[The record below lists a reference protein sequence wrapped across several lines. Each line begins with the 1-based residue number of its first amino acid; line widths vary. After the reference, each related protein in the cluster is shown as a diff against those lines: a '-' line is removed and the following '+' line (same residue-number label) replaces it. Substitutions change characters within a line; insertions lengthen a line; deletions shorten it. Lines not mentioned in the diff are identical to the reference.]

1 MSEATLIAHCGTTKV
16 SREELKMIPVPESTR
31 TFKPIP
37 HYEIVDALVEALG
50 FRYIGVVRDEYAVSP
65 DGMKMFGVLDLETA
79 FDGCRFAIGIRNAND
94 RSMRLGLT
102 SGLRVFVCDNLS
114 FQGEFTPVLAK
125 HSKNFSIVDSLAIG
139 VDRIQRNFDPLRQ
152 QVETWRS
159 RQITDEQAK
168 LVIYRAFIES
178 ELSVPRA
185 LARDVHR
192 NYFEPDAPGVR
203 ASHDVVPLQR
213 VHIGAEVARSDSV
226 LPGDCEARNV
236 PPIPTISRSSTF
248 QFLGGSA
255 WGGQSRAWSGTLG
268 RFPSGA
274 WLQPPRPTGQ
284 LCGGIC
290 FQ

>member
-16 SREELKMIPVPESTR
+16 SREELKMIPVPDGTS

-37 HYEIVDALVEALG
+37 HSEIVDALVEALG
-50 FRYIGVVRDEYAVSP
+50 FRFISVVRDEYAVSP
-65 DGMKMFGVLDLETA
+65 DGMKMFGVLDLETS

-94 RSMRLGLT
+94 RSMRLGLV

-139 VDRIQRNFDPLRQ
+139 VDRIQRNFEPLRQ

-168 LVIYRAFIES
+168 LVIYRAFVEDD
-178 ELSVPRA
+178 LDVPRH

-192 NYFEPDAPGVR
+192 NYFNPGHEEFAPR
-203 ASHDVVPLQR
+203 TMWSLSNAFTSALKSLD
-213 VHIGAEVARSDSV
+213 
-226 LPGDCEARNV
+226 
-236 PPIPTISRSSTF
+236 PIPYFRATAKLGS
-248 QFLGGSA
+248 FLH
-255 WGGQSRAWSGTLG
+255 TNN
-268 RFPSGA
+268 
-274 WLQPPRPTGQ
+274 
-284 LCGGIC
+284 
-290 FQ
+290 

>member
-1 MSEATLIAHCGTTKV
+1 MESVQATLVAHCGTTKV
-16 SREELKMIPVPESTR
+16 TRDELKMIRVPDSTR

-37 HYEIVDALVEALG
+37 HYEVVDALVEALG
-50 FRYIGVVRDEYAVSP
+50 FRHITVVRDEYAVPP

-102 SGLRVFVCDNLS
+102 VGLRVFVCDNLS

-159 RQITDEQAK
+159 RQVSDEQAK
-168 LVIYRAFIES
+168 LVIYRAFIEGD
-178 ELSVPRA
+178 LSVPRS

-192 NYFEPDAPGVR
+192 NYFEPTHAEFAPR
-203 ASHDVVPLQR
+203 TIWSLSNAFTSALKSLD
-213 VHIGAEVARSDSV
+213 
-226 LPGDCEARNV
+226 
-236 PPIPTISRSSTF
+236 PIPFFQATAKLGTF
-248 QFLGGSA
+248 L
-255 WGGQSRAWSGTLG
+255 QSNN
-268 RFPSGA
+268 
-274 WLQPPRPTGQ
+274 
-284 LCGGIC
+284 
-290 FQ
+290 